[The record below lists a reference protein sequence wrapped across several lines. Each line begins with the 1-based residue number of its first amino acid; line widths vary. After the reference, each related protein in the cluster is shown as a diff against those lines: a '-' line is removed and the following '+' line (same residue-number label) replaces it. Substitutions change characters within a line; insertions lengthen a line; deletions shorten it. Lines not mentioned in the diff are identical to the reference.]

1 MKDIEVTRIVND
13 CTAQLYFDAIYATD
27 AAMRA
32 FHAKVNGDSAAVLG
46 PWSTDGVRTA
56 QFVMPMNVPAMLKKF
71 IGMDS
76 VPVIETQ
83 KVEWL
88 TPGKA
93 FRLLSEPQLNF
104 PGANKFTTSGHLEV
118 RSLSDGT
125 CKIKALVH
133 CSASMPWPVQATVEN
148 LMATEATQS
157 IATFLSFCMQYYSTW
172 RAEQLHEPE
181 LPAAPPVTAA
191 AGGEQFYDAVEDE
204 SEMRTGGAA
213 EEGETSV
220 VPYQP
225 PRLED
230 IIVDCLRQIQASSVQ
245 TAQSL
250 RNLEELIRNMDD
262 NMQMVRD
269 KLVGRKPQP
278 TARPAAGRTS
288 ATAPPAVGGGGA
300 GAANAPVAFCSSRGA
315 GSSDLSLAVGVLGT
329 VSLVCGAGVIV
340 YVRYRLGAGG
350 R

>member
-1 MKDIEVTRIVND
+1 MKEIEVTRIVND

-27 AAMRA
+27 AAMRT

-46 PWSTDGVRTA
+46 PWSADGIRTA

-76 VPVIETQ
+76 VPVVETQ

-88 TPGKA
+88 TPGKV
-93 FRLLSEPQLNF
+93 FKLVSEPQLNF

-125 CKIKALVH
+125 CKIKALVR
-133 CSASMPWPVQATVEN
+133 CSASMPWPVQATVEG

-157 IATFLSFCMQYYSTW
+157 IDTFLSFCVQYYSTW
-172 RAEQLHEPE
+172 RAEQLQQPE
-181 LPAAPPVTAA
+181 LPAAPSVTAA

-204 SEMRTGGAA
+204 SEIRAGGEAA
-213 EEGETSV
+213 EGETSV

-230 IIVDCLRQIQASSVQ
+230 IIVDCLRKIQASSAE

-262 NMQMVRD
+262 NMQVVRD

-278 TARPAAGRTS
+278 TARVAAGRTS
-288 ATAPPAVGGGGA
+288 ATAPPAASTVGGGGA
-300 GAANAPVAFCSSRGA
+300 GAAKAP
-315 GSSDLSLAVGVLGT
+315 
-329 VSLVCGAGVIV
+329 
-340 YVRYRLGAGG
+340 
-350 R
+350 